1 MRKQDSISSRPRP
14 SLHSFPAL
22 YLTHLYLT
30 HTLSSVPSVFL
41 CIHFPKPSKS
51 TLSYLAEPLIIRVSL
66 RPEPPPHCLLS
77 LSFSLSGCLSLFPSP
92 ASSFFLSLSL
102 SLLLFLP
109 FFRLPSLHLLF
120 HCCHSPSSFL
130 SLSLSLSLLLLS
142 LSLSFPYCSHT
153 ASSLLSLP
161 NHYHHP
167 HYDYYQLLTVY
178 YCCLSILLHSR
189 SSVRTLQWVWVARSF
204 LPSVLYAISLLS
216 SALGLIDRPCSSST
230 RCHPS

>member
-77 LSFSLSGCLSLFPSP
+77 LSLSLSGCLSLFPSP
-92 ASSFFLSLSL
+92 ASSFFLSFFLSL
-102 SLLLFLP
+102 TSSL
-109 FFRLPSLHLLF
+109 
-120 HCCHSPSSFL
+120 SSFL
-130 SLSLSLSLLLLS
+130 SFTIPPPPLSLLSFSIIVSFS
-142 LSLSFPYCSHT
+142 LPLPL
-153 ASSLLSLP
+153 SSLTLSVSLVP
-161 NHYHHP
+161 
-167 HYDYYQLLTVY
+167 LLFS
-178 YCCLSILLHSR
+178 YC
-189 SSVRTLQWVWVARSF
+189 
-204 LPSVLYAISLLS
+204 
-216 SALGLIDRPCSSST
+216 
-230 RCHPS
+230 